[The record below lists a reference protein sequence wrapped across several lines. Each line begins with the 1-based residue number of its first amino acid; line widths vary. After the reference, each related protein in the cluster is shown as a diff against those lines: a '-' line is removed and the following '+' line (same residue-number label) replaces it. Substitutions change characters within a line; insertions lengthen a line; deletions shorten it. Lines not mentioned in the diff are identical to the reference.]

1 MTRERTFKRDW
12 LLENMAVWWHLH
24 VLQKRKEDLLMT
36 YRPCYSSGASLTLNL
51 WWTPKKWTLMKSQE
65 LPVKTRS
72 LHHQNCLENNWALH
86 SVASEVTSMWCNLWS
101 EGKRN
106 LIPLDALPRSLSSV
120 FRCPLVSYDTADF
133 LSLFFFHAQYPDSW
147 WVTES
152 LRLFL
157 MVFIDSRLFFLCL
170 SCNGLLNSKPKW
182 APWAG
187 FFYEFE
193 FKLWSKQ

>member
-133 LSLFFFHAQYPDSW
+133 LSLFFAMLSILTAD
-147 WVTES
+147 ES
-152 LRLFL
+152 Q
-157 MVFIDSRLFFLCL
+157 
-170 SCNGLLNSKPKW
+170 NH
-182 APWAG
+182 
-187 FFYEFE
+187 
-193 FKLWSKQ
+193 